1 MWTYIESEYK
11 FYNFNF
17 CSWDCTFIAG
27 RAIALRILEVVKVGK
42 CKRHFSLFKKSSK
55 IIYCL
60 KSRAM
65 NYGIYDIC
73 RSKMHDNNSI
83 KDRKERF
90 KYTSINFFYSTY
102 NDK

>member
-1 MWTYIESEYK
+1 
-11 FYNFNF
+11 
-17 CSWDCTFIAG
+17 
-27 RAIALRILEVVKVGK
+27 
-42 CKRHFSLFKKSSK
+42 
-55 IIYCL
+55 
-60 KSRAM
+60 M